1 MSFGTI
7 IVINGVKM
15 SKILILQSEGCFYY
29 VDKKVRVPVVCATIL
44 VYQKEMVKEAQGSYE
59 RGWLTCGF
67 FFGSGT
73 VGTWVTETEG
83 MGKLFWVAFLEGTVS
98 FIDGVR
104 RFARGKIWAGAVR
117 DDSA

>member
-44 VYQKEMVKEAQGSYE
+44 V
-59 RGWLTCGF
+59 
-67 FFGSGT
+67 
-73 VGTWVTETEG
+73 
-83 MGKLFWVAFLEGTVS
+83 
-98 FIDGVR
+98 
-104 RFARGKIWAGAVR
+104 
-117 DDSA
+117 